1 MSLNNVL
8 SLNGVIKQNNIANVN
23 SNVFTNPNSN
33 IHNITPYINQS
44 SIDTNKYNINSINI
58 EKTSLE
64 LSLNVL
70 GIEHSKFETMSKQE
84 FLYYFDNF
92 KKQNSNVNKILASK
106 IALKYK
112 LSSSDDVNSFNY
124 GQDLYQ
130 PNTNLSNQNNFY
142 QPEKYQQQ
150 INNSFGFFNNQQ
162 SQTQSQQSQQTQYN
176 QNNQNNFNSNYH
188 IESSIPEYTRSS
200 NNSNIQK
207 SKTQSSSYNPNTHQN
222 TLPNTNPNPNSNPN
236 SKINKQNDISNF
248 VPNQMN
254 LQPNFKPVQIKDSDS
269 NSSKYLASSNPTP
282 TPMDKN
288 SRDFDINSI
297 IDNYTKQKNNGMG
310 GRNSDVSYSISNTIN
325 TQGNYNQGNYNQG
338 NYNQANNSRQLK
350 PNSDVSFV

>member
-112 LSSSDDVNSFNY
+112 LSSSEDVNSFNY

-150 INNSFGFFNNQQ
+150 INNSFGFYNNQQ
-162 SQTQSQQSQQTQYN
+162 PQQTQTQTQTQVHAQYQQQTN
-176 QNNQNNFNSNYH
+176 SYQQTQAQVNSNYH
-188 IESSIPEYTRSS
+188 IEASIPEYTRSS

-207 SKTQSSSYNPNTHQN
+207 SKTQSSSYNPNTYQN
-222 TLPNTNPNPNSNPN
+222 INPN

-310 GRNSDVSYSISNTIN
+310 RNLDVSYSIPNTTN
-325 TQGNYNQGNYNQG
+325 TQPNYNHANNYNQP
-338 NYNQANNSRQLK
+338 NNSRPVK